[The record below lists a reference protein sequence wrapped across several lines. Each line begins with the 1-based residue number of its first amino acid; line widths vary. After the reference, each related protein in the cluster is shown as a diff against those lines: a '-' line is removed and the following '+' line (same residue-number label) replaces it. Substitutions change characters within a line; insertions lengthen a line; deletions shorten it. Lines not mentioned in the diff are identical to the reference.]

1 MIHDYGKVYNNG
13 VKYVTQ
19 VFDGPVVVQEKVDGS
34 QFSFGMIGGELLFR
48 SRKQQMHPYA
58 YEGMFANGVKAI
70 EEIADKLIPNVV
82 YRGEYLQKPCHNAL
96 KYDRVPTRHV
106 ILFDMEDADTPDLY
120 FEPEFVQEEAARLGL
135 ECVPT
140 FWQGRVAGV
149 TELLQYL
156 EEKPILG
163 GPYIE
168 GIVIKNYEIADLT
181 GKFLKAKVVREDF
194 REVHKQKWGEANPNS
209 RDIVNAIIDSYR
221 TEARW
226 NKAVQ
231 HLRDEGKLQDAPQ
244 DIGDL
249 LKAVNLD
256 ILEEEADNIKEILF
270 KHFWKDISR
279 GTTRGLPEWYK
290 RRLIGVDCGLDGDR

>member
-34 QFSFGMIGGELLFR
+34 QFSFGMIEGELLFR
-48 SRKQQMHPYA
+48 SRKQQMHTYA
-58 YEGMFANGVKAI
+58 YEGMFKAGVDAI
-70 EEIADKLIPNVV
+70 NEIADQLIPNVI
-82 YRGEYLQKPCHNAL
+82 YRGEYLSKPQHNAL
-96 KYDRVPTRHV
+96 KYERVPIRHV
-106 ILFDMEDADTPDLY
+106 ILFDMEDATVPELY
-120 FEPEFVQEEAARLGL
+120 FEPEFVQEEALRLGL

-140 FWQGRVAGV
+140 FFTGRVAGV
-149 TELLQYL
+149 SELLQFL
-156 EEKPILG
+156 EFKPILG
-163 GPYIE
+163 GPFVE

-194 REVHKQKWGEANPNS
+194 KEVHRQSWGEANPNS
-209 RDIVNAIIDSYR
+209 KDIVNAIVDSYR

-231 HLRDEGKLQDAPQ
+231 HLRDEGKLLDAPQ
-244 DIGDL
+244 DIGEL
-249 LKAVNLD
+249 LKAVNID

-290 RRLIGVDCGLDGDR
+290 RKLMGVDSGLDGDR